1 MKKYLSKVQVLAY
14 RRRVLYD
21 AEELGVTITA
31 RRYGIYRS
39 TIYRWRDEIVP
50 QKPGPSGI
58 VYWQTNEETEALILQ
73 IRLGTNYGPK
83 RIKYELG
90 DYGVVVGEKAIR
102 GVIER
107 ADLVR
112 KQRKPKKKTPQPFYA
127 PYPGYRLQVDTKAV
141 PVLGGGD
148 KRTSSRQQF
157 TAIDIVSKIRYL
169 SVKDG
174 LSNGNSVAFVT
185 EAISFFESIGIPIEC
200 VQTDNHATF
209 TNLYVGDKAK
219 RLKNQS
225 LHPLTAYLQDR
236 RIEHKLSRPGTPQ
249 HNGFV
254 ERSHRTDEEEF
265 YEVTPTA
272 SLDIDALQ
280 TKMKSWQD
288 EYNET
293 RRHSGCNNLPPME
306 YFKSFWLERMSYADV
321 S

>member
-1 MKKYLSKVQVLAY
+1 MKKHLSKVQVLAY
-14 RRRVLYD
+14 RRRVLHD
-21 AEELGVTITA
+21 ADELGVSTAA

-50 QKPGPSGI
+50 QKPGPSGV
-58 VYWQTNEETEALILQ
+58 VYWRTNEETEILILQ
-73 IRLGTNYGPK
+73 IRLSTNYGPK
-83 RIKYELG
+83 QIKYELG

-102 GVIER
+102 GIIER
-107 ADLVR
+107 ADLVK
-112 KQRKPKKKTPQPFYA
+112 KQRKPKKKSLQPFYA

-174 LSNGNSVAFVT
+174 LSNGNSVAFVV
-185 EAISFFESIGIPIEC
+185 EAINFFEGIGISIEC

-225 LHPLTAYLQDR
+225 LHPLTVYLHSR
-236 RIEHKLSRPGTPQ
+236 GIEHKLSRPGTPQ

-272 SLDIDALQ
+272 NLDIQTLQ

-306 YFKSFWLERMSYADV
+306 YFKNYWLERLSYADV